1 MTYTELERHRHTL
14 SERLSETDNELE
26 KEIKENIKR
35 QRAMTRRKK
44 TIGIDYKLYAL

>member
-35 QRAMTRRKK
+35 QRGMTRRNKRMRH
-44 TIGIDYKLYAL
+44 